1 MPIKS
6 FPFLKEEFADWV
18 TSGLSNSWEV
28 LVKTKNSRN
37 ISHLPAWCLKSFTSY
52 IKYGAG
58 GGGGGG
64 SKDLNLNQKPLS
76 ICSVV
81 ERTRTLSTL
90 HLRVKQ
96 FRFWSRSFQSQ
107 YWDFCNKIPKTLN
120 LSIFISL
127 QCQAW
132 VFYNGSLHMFN
143 VFEAEQLN
151 RIQTE
156 PLAKPTV
163 LMVEIAWI
171 LQQ

>member
-37 ISHLPAWCLKSFTSY
+37 TSHLPAWCLKSSTSY
-52 IKYGAG
+52 IKYGK
-58 GGGGGG
+58 G
-64 SKDLNLNQKPLS
+64 SGKDLNLNQKLLS

-90 HLRVKQ
+90 HLQVKQ

-107 YWDFCNKIPKTLN
+107 YWDFSNKIPKTLN

-132 VFYNGSLHMFN
+132 VFYNGSLCMFN

-156 PLAKPTV
+156 PLAIPPV
-163 LMVEIAWI
+163 LKVETAWR
-171 LQQ
+171 LQE